1 MIFTRRPSSSARASC
16 RTCTSWVLLC
26 LAVWAPGCGG
36 SSSMGGDASVDSGSV
51 DLSIGDQGMCN
62 PGPVTTATVNPSPPG
77 ATTTS
82 STLFDGRC
90 GAAVGQLFPPSAP
103 WNQSVRETCVDPR
116 SNAIIQ
122 YLEAVV
128 DGSQTFRIDL
138 GNAEDDYGFNP
149 LAADSSTTTYPFDT
163 TDEFY
168 TPHCDEVPI
177 PVPATGRLEG
187 EPDYTCAGDGDCHLT
202 VLETAGCELFEMWR
216 ANDVLGDFA
225 GGCLAVWDTTSVGT
239 DLRGLSCTSADAAG
253 LPILP
258 MLVTPLQVRAGAIRH
273 ALRFILP
280 NEAVQ
285 RHVYVRPATHNPL
298 TEERHGQPASGP
310 NGTMPPPYGVRLRLR
325 ADFDTS
331 ALSPGAQAMAEALKE
346 YGMIHADGGNV
357 TFIASNDTYAGASWG
372 DADIDLGPDDLR
384 DAGMSWTDFEVVSDL
399 DDVSSME
406 DVECS
411 RTPRMELP

>member
-1 MIFTRRPSSSARASC
+1 MFFIRRRGFGPLEC
-16 RTCTSWVLLC
+16 LGLL
-26 LAVWAPGCGG
+26 LALTPGCGSGG
-36 SSSMGGDASVDSGSV
+36 SNLGGDASTDGALP
-51 DLSIGDQGMCN
+51 DLSIGDQGMCQ

-77 ATTTS
+77 ASTTPA
-82 STLFDGRC
+82 TLFDGRC

-116 SNAIIQ
+116 SNTIIQ
-122 YLEAVV
+122 YLAAVV

-138 GNAEDDYGFNP
+138 GDSDNDYGFQP
-149 LAADSSTTTYPFDT
+149 LAADGSTTTYGFTP

-168 TPHCDEVPI
+168 SPHCDEVPI
-177 PVPATGRLEG
+177 PVPSTGRLEG
-187 EPDYTCAGDGDCHLT
+187 EANYTCAGDGDCHLT
-202 VLETAGCELFEMWR
+202 VLETEGCELFEMWR
-216 ANDVLGDFA
+216 ANDVLGTFE
-225 GGCLAVWDTTSVGT
+225 GGCLAVWDATTVPS

-253 LPILP
+253 LPIVP
-258 MLVTPLQVRAGAIRH
+258 MLVTPLQVRSGTIRH

-285 RHVYVRPATHNPL
+285 RFVYVRPATHNPL
-298 TEERHGQPASGP
+298 TVERHGQPASGP
-310 NGTMPPPYGVRLRLR
+310 QGTMPPPYGVRLRLR

-331 ALSPGAQAMAEALKE
+331 GLSPGAQAMAEALKE
-346 YGMIHADGGNV
+346 YGMFHADGGNV
-357 TFIASNDTYAGASWG
+357 TFIASNDTYAGASWA

-384 DAGMSWTDFEVVSDL
+384 DAGMAWTDFAVVSDL
-399 DDVSSME
+399 DDVESME